1 MLDFVLTA
9 GIAYGISYWVS
20 STGLAYWRPIV
31 GFMLAFFAAFLVVIG
46 LAASGTDG
54 TNSLR
59 FMGTGFWY
67 ALGGAGF
74 GVYRARYKLRT
85 GQNAPALKFPKWIA
99 FSALGLFIIGIVAAV
114 ALPAYQDYVGRKPS
128 VEAMPWEQQ
137 YQGQS
142 QTIEKRSR
150 IDEFL
155 SDAPTTQQNA
165 ARANLDLSQFQTPP
179 AKQPATQQNEARMP
193 IQYGKDDTPVD
204 VQPATQLN
212 PFEATQAIADAAAP
226 KSQSADE
233 QEHLRRIYAAHPDA
247 DAIHDSPGFKAW
259 VAKYPAYQR
268 ILSKG
273 STQEI
278 IEMFTAY
285 KNQR

>member
-85 GQNAPALKFPKWIA
+85 GQNAPALKFPQWIA
-99 FSALGLFIIGIVAAV
+99 FSALALFVIGIVAAV
-114 ALPAYQDYVGRKPS
+114 ALPAYQDY
-128 VEAMPWEQQ
+128 
-137 YQGQS
+137 
-142 QTIEKRSR
+142 TKR
-150 IDEFL
+150 I
-155 SDAPTTQQNA
+155 QNSAGVA
-165 ARANLDLSQFQTPP
+165 AAPP
-179 AKQPATQQNEARMP
+179 ADKPDATNPFGKPEVVAGVAAINGPNPFDQFDPSTAR
-193 IQYGKDDTPVD
+193 PVD
-204 VQPATQLN
+204 DAKNRT
-212 PFEATQAIADAAAP
+212 FTYEQAIAP
-226 KSQSADE
+226 KSQIADE

>member
-1 MLDFVLTA
+1 MLDFLLPA
-9 GIAYGISYWVS
+9 GIAYGIASWVS

-31 GFMLAFFAAFLVVIG
+31 GFMLAFVAAFLVVIG

-54 TNSLR
+54 TSSLR

-67 ALGGAGF
+67 ALGGASF

-99 FSALGLFIIGIVAAV
+99 FSALALFIIGIVAAV
-114 ALPAYQDYVGRKPS
+114 ALPAYQDYVKRKPS
-128 VEAMPWEQQ
+128 VEAKPWEQQ

-142 QTIEKRSR
+142 QTIEKRSQ

-165 ARANLDLSQFQTPP
+165 TRANPFDQFDPST
-179 AKQPATQQNEARMP
+179 AR
-193 IQYGKDDTPVD
+193 PVD
-204 VQPATQLN
+204 DAKNRT
-212 PFEATQAIADAAAP
+212 FTYEQAIAP

-259 VAKYPAYQR
+259 VAKYSAYQR